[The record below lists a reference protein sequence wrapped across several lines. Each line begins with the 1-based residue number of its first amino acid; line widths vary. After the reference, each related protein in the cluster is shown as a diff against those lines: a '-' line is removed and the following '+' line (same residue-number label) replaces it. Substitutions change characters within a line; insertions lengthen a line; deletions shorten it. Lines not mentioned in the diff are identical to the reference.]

1 MKSWAGPT
9 YLQRSNFDKDLPAL
23 RLFNTAT
30 ASFETI
36 EAKDLYRLYVC
47 GITPYDATHLGHA
60 STYISFDLINRFL
73 RFSGA
78 TVHFVENITD
88 IDDPL
93 LIRAARDNVDW
104 EDLAHSQIELFRG
117 DMVALRVIPPDYY
130 IGVVEAMETIIQ
142 SIVVLQEKGSL
153 YAVEGDL
160 YFRTRLDPEFLS
172 RSHLSM
178 EAALDYFSQRGGDP
192 DRVGKEYPLDALVW
206 RAQRPGEPGWPSPF
220 GMGRPGWHIECSA
233 IALHYLSPSAD
244 DEYAIDIQG
253 GGSDLIFPHHDMSA
267 AQGFIATNQKF
278 ARTFVHAGMI
288 GLDGEKMSKSLGN
301 LVFVSELISDGVD
314 PMAIRLALLG
324 HHYRSDHMWQPSEIG
339 AGNDFVDRLRLN
351 LSRVEVSPTA
361 PVIDELVEA
370 LANDLDTQKVLT
382 VLKNWCEATEAGGSG
397 GSAGELARVLDELLG
412 LAF

>member
-9 YLQRSNFDKDLPAL
+9 YSQRSNSDKNLPAL
-23 RLFNTAT
+23 RLFNTVR
-30 ASFETI
+30 ASVETI

-93 LIRAARDNVDW
+93 LTRAARDNVDW

-153 YAVEGDL
+153 YSVDGDL
-160 YFRTRLDPEFLS
+160 YFRVRLDPEFLT
-172 RSHLSM
+172 RSHLPT
-178 EAALDYFSQRGGDP
+178 ETALDYFSQRGGDP

-233 IALHYLSPSAD
+233 IALHYLNPSAD

-301 LVFVSELISDGVD
+301 LVFVSELIGDGVD

-324 HHYRSDHMWQPSEIG
+324 HHYRSDHMWQPSEIVT
-339 AGNDFVDRLRLN
+339 ANNFVDRLRLN

-361 PVIDELVEA
+361 PAIDELVAA
-370 LANDLDTQKVLT
+370 LANDLDTEKVLT
-382 VLKNWCEATEAGGSG
+382 VLENWCEATEAGGFG